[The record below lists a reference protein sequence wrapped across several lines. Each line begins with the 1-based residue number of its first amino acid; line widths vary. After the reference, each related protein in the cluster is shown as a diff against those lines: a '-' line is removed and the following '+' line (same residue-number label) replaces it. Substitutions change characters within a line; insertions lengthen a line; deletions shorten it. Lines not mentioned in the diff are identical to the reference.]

1 MAAQITRYL
10 TEKDGKFTIAGLE
23 PGTYEIEAWHE
34 KLKIKTAKVTIEDG
48 QTALARLAE
57 VTPAVVVLDLNLP
70 HVSGDEILHQIR
82 ADERLAET
90 RVMLATANAML
101 AETLRGESDLVLL
114 KPISPDQ
121 LRDLASRLRPPDTV
135 MD

>member
-1 MAAQITRYL
+1 MIKPLALIIEDDKNLADIFTLSLQAAEFE
-10 TEKDGKFTIAGLE
+10 TE
-23 PGTYEIEAWHE
+23 
-34 KLKIKTAKVTIEDG
+34 TIEDG
-48 QTALARLAE
+48 RTALARLAE

-70 HVSGDEILHQIR
+70 HVSGDEILRQIR